1 MRSLALLLL
10 TMTFWVS
17 VTALATDCSVFE
29 RIAKSGLNE
38 NEAFWND
45 YARLSEKG
53 EPKATD
59 VEALMS
65 KYQPQSAAKSA
76 SLVTDTPTGQIS
88 EQTSYK
94 SAAVNLQKTAEKGYA
109 KAPPQVQRK
118 MDEFLSL
125 YKQKGS
131 GFIQD
136 LKANHGWN
144 FETMKDGSG
153 FSVRLNGGYRSIF
166 QISDDGLQVLDL
178 GQHIYRH

>member
-1 MRSLALLLL
+1 MRQIALLLI
-10 TMTFWVS
+10 FVCGIAVS
-17 VTALATDCSVFE
+17 AAQATDCSIFE

-38 NEAFWND
+38 NDAFWND
-45 YARLSEKG
+45 YARLAEKG
-53 EPKATD
+53 EPPAAEVD
-59 VEALMS
+59 ALMS
-65 KYQPQSAAKSA
+65 KYQPQAAA
-76 SLVTDTPTGQIS
+76 SPVAD
-88 EQTSYK
+88 
-94 SAAVNLQKTAEKGYA
+94 AAVSKSQIAEPNPLQSATVDLQKSAEKGYA
-109 KAPPQVQRK
+109 KSPPQVQRK

-153 FSVRLNGGYRSIF
+153 FSIRLNGGYRSVF
-166 QISDDGLQVLDL
+166 QMSDDGLKILDI